1 MELNSGFTCRKNN
14 QLLLF
19 RSISP
24 RRWPQWEQARL
35 NSESHSPTPGRTGPC
50 SVIRPKNRIANAAN
64 LSALL
69 FMEFGDVSGPIY
81 FCGRQTC
88 PRRSRASPL
97 RGYSDGKE
105 VRSRCDPHQPARADV
120 HSFPGHIACDVSA
133 RSEVVVPLI
142 LHGVLIGVLD
152 IDSSTLKRFDPQDQ
166 ELIEQLAEIYL
177 NSID

>member
-1 MELNSGFTCRKNN
+1 MQEH
-14 QLLLF
+14 
-19 RSISP
+19 
-24 RRWPQWEQARL
+24 ARL
-35 NSESHSPTPGRTGPC
+35 NSENQSPRSTLVEQARALLSGQ
-50 SVIRPKNRIANAAN
+50 KDRIANAAN

-69 FMEFGDVSGPIY
+69 FMEFGEVSWAGFYFLQGDKLVLGPFQGKPACVTIPLGKGV
-81 FCGRQTC
+81 CGTAAVT
-88 PRRSRASPL
+88 RASQRVP
-97 RGYSDGKE
+97 
-105 VRSRCDPHQPARADV
+105 DV

-152 IDSSTLKRFDPQDQ
+152 IDSSTLDRFDPQDQ